1 MGDKILKMSEDAV
14 SNAIDLVGVEI
25 DERLVEEKTK
35 MNDKTNQ
42 LRRRS
47 AP

>member
-1 MGDKILKMSEDAV
+1 MGDKIQKMSEDAV

-25 DERLVEEKTK
+25 DERLAEEKTK